1 MHDNE
6 KVSAAL
12 ARKGESLRVPK
23 PILQVR
29 AAMGVVDMWRTACLV
44 FLTGLMVA
52 SGSVFA
58 QNSAG
63 MGGVQPDG
71 PVVRDPNY
79 RLAPDDVLQLTVW
92 GEPAIQGVYLT
103 VTPEGVVVAPVVGS
117 IRAAGR
123 TVEEV
128 KADIARRFIEMDYLK
143 NPTVQLTLYQVH
155 RMRVRV
161 LGQVYRPG
169 LQQMRDGDTVAHAI
183 AEAGSFIPDTA
194 ALRKAT
200 ITRPGLN
207 EPIPVN
213 LEAFYFEG
221 DMSQD
226 IPLKDGDT
234 IYIPEDTESRIYVM
248 GMVQRP
254 GQFPW
259 KKTTTVT
266 QAISQ
271 AGGPIERGAL
281 GRTVIVRR
289 AAEGQEPQ
297 QIPVNVAELLD
308 KGDTSKDILLQPGDV
323 VLVRE
328 TRRPNLTT
336 VSQVL
341 SNLYQ
346 VVFIAKWGL

>member
-1 MHDNE
+1 
-6 KVSAAL
+6 
-12 ARKGESLRVPK
+12 
-23 PILQVR
+23 
-29 AAMGVVDMWRTACLV
+29 MWRTACLL
-44 FLTGLMVA
+44 FLAGVMLVP
-52 SGSVFA
+52 GGVLA
-58 QNSAG
+58 QNVGGTAAG
-63 MGGVQPDG
+63 LPDG
-71 PVVRDPNY
+71 PIVTDPNY
-79 RLAPDDVLQLTVW
+79 RIAPDDVLQLTVW
-92 GEPAIQGVYLT
+92 GEPAIQGIYLT
-103 VTPEGVVVAPVVGS
+103 VTPEGTVVAPVVGS

-128 KADIARRFIEMDYLK
+128 KAEIARRFVEMDYLK

-194 ALRKAT
+194 ALRNAT
-200 ITRPGLN
+200 ITRPGLS

-226 IPLKDGDT
+226 LPLKDGDT

-248 GMVQRP
+248 GLVQRP

-289 AAEGQEPQ
+289 SVEGQEPQ
-297 QIPVNVAELLD
+297 QIPVNVAQILD
-308 KGDTSKDILLQPGDV
+308 TGDTSKDILLQPGDV

-328 TRRPNLTT
+328 TKRPNLTT
-336 VSQVL
+336 ISQVL
-341 SNLYQ
+341 SNIYQ

>member
-1 MHDNE
+1 
-6 KVSAAL
+6 
-12 ARKGESLRVPK
+12 
-23 PILQVR
+23 
-29 AAMGVVDMWRTACLV
+29 MGVVVIMWKTACLLV
-44 FLTGLMVA
+44 LTGLLVT
-52 SGSVFA
+52 SGSLSA
-58 QNSAG
+58 QNTG
-63 MGGVQPDG
+63 TVGLQPDG
-71 PVVRDPNY
+71 PIVRDPNY

-103 VTPEGVVVAPVVGS
+103 VTPEGVIVAPVVGS

-128 KADIARRFIEMDYLK
+128 KAEIARRFIEMDYLK

-194 ALRKAT
+194 ALSKAT
-200 ITRPGLN
+200 ITRPGQS

-226 IPLKDGDT
+226 LPLKDGDT
-234 IYIPEDTESRIYVM
+234 IYIPEDTESKIYVM

-271 AGGPIERGAL
+271 AGGPLERGAL

-297 QIPVNVAELLD
+297 QIPVNVAEILD
-308 KGDTSKDILLQPGDV
+308 RGDTSKDIRLQPGDV

-328 TRRPNLTT
+328 TKRPNLTT

-341 SNLYQ
+341 SNIYQ
-346 VVFIAKWGL
+346 VVFIARWGL

>member
-1 MHDNE
+1 
-6 KVSAAL
+6 
-12 ARKGESLRVPK
+12 
-23 PILQVR
+23 
-29 AAMGVVDMWRTACLV
+29 MGVVVIMWKTACLLV
-44 FLTGLMVA
+44 LTGLLVT
-52 SGSVFA
+52 SGSLSA
-58 QNSAG
+58 QNAG
-63 MGGVQPDG
+63 TVGLQPDG
-71 PVVRDPNY
+71 PIVRDPNY

-103 VTPEGVVVAPVVGS
+103 VTPEGVIVAPVVGS

-128 KADIARRFIEMDYLK
+128 KAEIARRFIEMDYLK

-194 ALRKAT
+194 ALSKAT
-200 ITRPGLN
+200 ITRPGQS

-226 IPLKDGDT
+226 LPLKDGDT
-234 IYIPEDTESRIYVM
+234 IYIPEDTESKIYVM

-271 AGGPIERGAL
+271 AGGPLERGAL

-297 QIPVNVAELLD
+297 QIPVNVADSGPGRHVEGHPAAAGRRRSGA
-308 KGDTSKDILLQPGDV
+308 GDQAAEPDDHQSGALEHISGGLH
-323 VLVRE
+323 RE
-328 TRRPNLTT
+328 VGTLTGYDAAGRPEDGVTFRPR
-336 VSQVL
+336 Q
-341 SNLYQ
+341 
-346 VVFIAKWGL
+346 